1 MLAQVVSLLSA
12 APRWVAFTGAGIST
26 ESGIPDFRSPGG
38 IWQQVQPVM
47 FADFLRSAEAR
58 TEYWRQK
65 AQQHRDF
72 SHASPNAGH
81 AVLARWEASGRLV
94 AVVTQNI
101 DELHQQAGSRRV
113 IELHGTARKVECLS
127 CGQTWPVETALG
139 WYEREQR
146 APDCPSCGGPV
157 KHATISFGQGLNPA
171 TLEAATQVM
180 SECDLVLV
188 LGSSLVV
195 QPAAG
200 FPVLAQSHG
209 ARLVIINNQPTPLDR
224 QADVVL
230 HSPLG
235 ETLAQLDRHLFPDA
249 APLSNGA
256 G

>member
-38 IWQQVQPVM
+38 IWQQVQPVL
-47 FADFLRSAEAR
+47 FQDFLRSADAR
-58 TEYWRQK
+58 NEYWRQK
-65 AQQHRDF
+65 ARQHRDF
-72 SHASPNAGH
+72 SHARPNVGH
-81 AVLARWEASGRLV
+81 AVLARWEARRRLV

-113 IELHGTARKVECLS
+113 IELHGTARQVECLA
-127 CGQTWPVETALG
+127 CGQAWPVETALG
-139 WYEREQR
+139 WYDREQR

-171 TLEAATQVM
+171 TLSAATEVM
-180 SECDLVLV
+180 GECDLVLV

-230 HSPLG
+230 RSPLG
-235 ETLAQLDRHLFPDA
+235 ETLAQLDSLLFPEA
-249 APLSNGA
+249 GPPAPVA